1 LATELQG
8 LGARRPAVAM
18 AGRGAAAAAET
29 IGKETEMSYISTGQ
43 DDDPEQGETHSLT
56 GDAEKGTV
64 DVEAAKKGTKKPDT
78 PAWLA
83 YAALVMLTAQNSSAV
98 LVMRYTRATETQ
110 NHFLPQTAVIMQ
122 ELLKAL
128 TSMALVLNQH
138 GTLSTTFEDRG
149 ELLKSGIPAFLYLV
163 QNNLQ
168 YLGLSYLQAAIFQ
181 VTYQLKILSTAI
193 LSVVILGKSLKGQ
206 QWAALVVLTIGVVVV
221 QLSEMSQSQGKT
233 GSSNLTLGLTFTLMA
248 TLSSGLAGVYTEKL
262 FKGGSK
268 LDLWQRNT
276 QLGLYS
282 VIIGC
287 GGLVTT
293 GQSATVL
300 ELGFFHGYTMVT
312 FASIA
317 LQGLGGLLIAIVIK
331 YTDNIMKNIATS
343 LSIVLSA
350 VVSVF
355 VFDSQLTVIFFV
367 GAFLVNAA
375 AYWYSR

>member
-1 LATELQG
+1 MATELQG

-29 IGKETEMSYISTGQ
+29 IGRETEMSYISTGQ

-355 VFDSQLTVIFFV
+355 VFDTQLTVIFFV

>member
-29 IGKETEMSYISTGQ
+29 IGRETEMSYISTGQ

-355 VFDSQLTVIFFV
+355 VFDTQLTVIFFV

>member
-1 LATELQG
+1 
-8 LGARRPAVAM
+8 M

>member
-1 LATELQG
+1 MG
-8 LGARRPAVAM
+8 
-18 AGRGAAAAAET
+18 
-29 IGKETEMSYISTGQ
+29 
-43 DDDPEQGETHSLT
+43 
-56 GDAEKGTV
+56 
-64 DVEAAKKGTKKPDT
+64 
-78 PAWLA
+78 
-83 YAALVMLTAQNSSAV
+83 ALVCLTVQNSSAV
-98 LVMRYTRATETQ
+98 LVMRYTRATETE
-110 NHFLPQTAVIMQ
+110 NKFLPQTAVIMA

-128 TSMALVLNQH
+128 TSMVLVLKEH
-138 GTLSTTFEDRG
+138 GTLSSTFEDRG
-149 ELLKSGIPAFLYLV
+149 ELLKSFVPAFLYLV

-193 LSVVILGKSLKGQ
+193 LSVIILGKSLKGH
-206 QWAALVVLTIGVVVV
+206 QWAALVVLTVGVVVV
-221 QLSEMSQSQGKT
+221 QLSEMSQSSNT
-233 GSSNLTLGLTFTLMA
+233 GSSNLALGLMFTLMA

-282 VIIGC
+282 VLIGC

-293 GQSATVL
+293 GQFALVQ
-300 ELGFFHGYTMVT
+300 EQGFFHGYTPVT
-312 FASIA
+312 FGSIA

-355 VFDSQLTVIFFV
+355 VFGTQLTVLFFA
-367 GAFLVNAA
+367 GALLVNAA